1 MRYAARPL
9 TVALLGLSLLG
20 AASGCG
26 GDEDSASPASGGDG
40 AKTVRLTSAE
50 GGEAGTVKLTP
61 AGEQVEVEAEVTGL
75 TPGFHGFHIHETGTC
90 EPDAPMG
97 AFDTAGGHFASGSES
112 HGDHVGDMPTLLAGQ
127 DGTARTTFTTDRFT
141 LEDLE
146 DEDGSAV
153 MVHAGRDNQ
162 ANVPDRYRAGGEP
175 GADQE
180 TLDTGDSGDRVACGV
195 VSKAS

>member
-1 MRYAARPL
+1 MRHTPRLLCAS
-9 TVALLGLSLLG
+9 LLGLSLLG

-26 GDEDSASPASGGDG
+26 GDEDSASSGGDG

-61 AGEQVEVEAEVTGL
+61 VGDAVEVEAEVTGL

-97 AFDTAGGHFASGSES
+97 PFDTAGGHFASGSQT
-112 HGDHVGDMPTLLAGQ
+112 HGDHVGDMPTLLADR
-127 DGTARTTFTTDRFT
+127 DGTARATFTTDRFA
-141 LEDLE
+141 LDDLA
-146 DEDGSAV
+146 DKDGSVV
-153 MVHAGRDNQ
+153 MVHADRDNQ
-162 ANVPDRYRAGGEP
+162 ANVPDRYSAGKQP

-180 TLDTGDSGDRVACGV
+180 TLDTGDAGDRVACGV
-195 VSKAS
+195 ASKSS